1 MMLGK
6 KHWLLAFFFLLASSL
21 SLFAQEEGNT
31 ESESKS
37 ESESEETEKA
47 SDEYPY
53 PAFRSEE
60 YKEFVPKRRQDQQDK
75 FLDRKYNYP
84 AKPRDKWEI
93 GLDAGLLMVSGDIK
107 TGFTDWKAGDKFHTK
122 LGFGGHIRRSFGY
135 VFSLRGNFMM
145 GSTWGR
151 NWQAAQGWSFSSI
164 DPTYH
169 PNGALA
175 GSSRYDE
182 YNEDGPTPNYIDPAT
197 NTGRNVFYNYKT
209 NIRELSISGVFNIH
223 NIRFHKRETKIG
235 LYGLAGIGGV
245 AYRTMMDQLD
255 ADGNTYADR
264 YQALVSSDIYNGN
277 YDMRKD
283 VLAELDNIVDGEF
296 ESQAE
301 RHFDDYTPFDK
312 YSYKPTAHAGVGL
325 AFKLGRVVN
334 LALESRV
341 TYTNDDL
348 LDGQRWQEWGA
359 LTRDYDTYVF
369 TGLGLNFNLGSKN
382 SVEPLWWMNPLDY
395 TYEEL
400 AEAPCCENLD
410 LPDFK
415 DDDKDGVPNAWD
427 EEPDSR
433 ENCPVDTRGRMLDSD
448 RDGVL
453 DCDDREPHTRY
464 DAIDLV
470 DQYGVA
476 PKVKIKC
483 DDIDGFCDCVK
494 KCSPPV
500 VAKADPCANPLLPSI
515 LFDLNKYSIKPAFDA
530 QLAEVARFLRD
541 CPNTTLCV
549 IGHTDVRHSDP
560 YNDVLSYKRAKE
572 VVEKLVKDYGI
583 ARTRLVIQYRGE
595 VEPVVS
601 GLSDSPVRKAIDA
614 DHALNRRVEFRVC
627 PPQNDMPKPSG
638 PSDAGS
644 RIPKP

>member
-1 MMLGK
+1 MLGK
-6 KHWLLAFFFLLASSL
+6 KHWLLAFFILFASSV

-31 ESESKS
+31 ESEEGTSTEAEEEKS
-37 ESESEETEKA
+37 

-53 PAFRSEE
+53 PSFRSEE
-60 YKEFVPKRRQDQQDK
+60 YKDFVPKRRQDQQDK

-93 GLDAGLLMVSGDIK
+93 GIDAGLLMVSGDVK

-151 NWQAAQGWSFSSI
+151 NWQAAQGWSYSSI

-169 PNGALA
+169 PNGALG
-175 GSSRYDE
+175 GSSLYDE
-182 YNEDGPTPNYIDPAT
+182 YNEDGPTPNYLDPVT
-197 NTGRNVFYNYKT
+197 NTGRQVFYNYKT

-245 AYRTMMDQLD
+245 AYRTFMDQLD
-255 ADGNTYADR
+255 AEGNTYADR
-264 YQALVSSDIYNGN
+264 YEALVASDIYTGN

-283 VLAELDNIVDGEF
+283 VLDQLDSFVDGEF

-301 RHFDDYTPFDK
+301 RHFDDYSPFDN

-410 LPDFK
+410 LPDLT

-483 DDIDGFCDCVK
+483 DDIEGFCDCVK
-494 KCSPPV
+494 KCSPP

-549 IGHTDVRHSDP
+549 IGHTDVRHSNP

-583 ARTRLVIQYRGE
+583 ARSRLVIQYRGE
-595 VEPVVS
+595 LEPVVS

-638 PSDAGS
+638 PADAGS